1 MTERNLIMLAQAAV
15 LEGGKPAK
23 AVAKELRKPYS
34 TLLRELNPFDKSAK
48 LGAET
53 VLELMMIT
61 GNIEPLRFMAEEL
74 GYEIVPSRQRAE
86 ERAPMRAA
94 NF

>member
-1 MTERNLIMLAQAAV
+1 MTERELIKIAQTAV

-23 AVAKELRKPYS
+23 IVAKELNKPYS

-61 GNIEPLRFMAEEL
+61 GNVDPLRFMADQL
-74 GYEIVPSRQRAE
+74 GYEVVPKRQSVGSE
-86 ERAPMRAA
+86 TQMRAA